1 MPKLVAAAIK
11 FYPKDS
17 EYPQIVCGKRH
28 CDCFEWM
35 FNHKVEYDKITHIQG
50 FLTDED
56 VFVDRYEAFQI
67 ARAADQ
73 LLPEAREEYVNKAIT
88 QLFSEDVW

>member
-11 FYPKDS
+11 FYPEDS

-35 FNHKVEYDKITHIQG
+35 FKHRVEYDKNTHEQG
-50 FLTDED
+50 FLTNTNQ
-56 VFVDRYEAFQI
+56 FVDRYEAMNMALDGGQVSEE
-67 ARAADQ
+67 DGYESGQQ
-73 LLPEAREEYVNKAIT
+73 LY
-88 QLFSEDVW
+88 SEDLW

>member
-28 CDCFEWM
+28 CDCLEWM
-35 FNHKVEYDKITHIQG
+35 FKHQVEYDKQTQEQG
-50 FLTDED
+50 FLTEHNQ
-56 VFVDRYEAFQI
+56 FVDRYDAMDMALDWGQI
-67 ARAADQ
+67 KRSD
-73 LLPEAREEYVNKAIT
+73 EYTEGKP
-88 QLFSEDVW
+88 LYSEDLW

>member
-35 FNHKVEYDKITHIQG
+35 FTHRVEYDKQTHEQG
-50 FLTDED
+50 FLTENNQ
-56 VFVDRYEAFQI
+56 FVDRYSAMYL
-67 ARAADQ
+67 AHGQ
-73 LLPEAREEYVNKAIT
+73 LLNPSDYKPGFP
-88 QLFSEDVW
+88 LFSEDLW

>member
-1 MPKLVAAAIK
+1 MPKIVAAAIK

-35 FNHKVEYDKITHIQG
+35 FKHKVEYDKETHVQG
-50 FLTDED
+50 FLTNQHQ
-56 VFVDRYEAFQI
+56 FVDRYEAMYM
-67 ARAADQ
+67 AMDYGQ
-73 LLPEAREEYVNKAIT
+73 LEYDENKEGKP
-88 QLFSEDVW
+88 LFSEDLW

>member
-1 MPKLVAAAIK
+1 MPKLIAAAIK

-35 FNHKVEYDKITHIQG
+35 FKHQVEYDKNTHEQG
-50 FLTDED
+50 FLTEYNQ
-56 VFVDRYEAFQI
+56 FVDRYTAMYF
-67 ARAADQ
+67 AHDQ
-73 LLPEAREEYVNKAIT
+73 VLDPANYKPGSPLY
-88 QLFSEDVW
+88 SEDVW

>member
-35 FNHKVEYDKITHIQG
+35 FTHRVEYDKQIHEQG
-50 FLTDED
+50 FLTENNQ
-56 VFVDRYEAFQI
+56 FVDRYSAMYL
-67 ARAADQ
+67 AHDQ
-73 LLPEAREEYVNKAIT
+73 LLNPSDYKPGSP
-88 QLFSEDVW
+88 LFSEDLW